1 MRKERGEGQEG
12 AQRFHTVGWAE
23 QQEQD
28 TEAVDAGENLDCM
41 TPFVVQRDSLL
52 SRTDCCSGCYHNH
65 ERVIK
70 RGVPFFCGT
79 VFSVIWAT
87 DLA

>member
-12 AQRFHTVGWAE
+12 AQRFHTVWWAE

-28 TEAVDAGENLDCM
+28 TEAVDAVDTVDTGEHLDCM

-52 SRTDCCSGCYHNH
+52 LYTDRCSSR
-65 ERVIK
+65 I
-70 RGVPFFCGT
+70 
-79 VFSVIWAT
+79 
-87 DLA
+87 